1 MSKTVQ
7 EMNYY
12 SDIVPDFT
20 PREVTFDPI
29 PVFRYDGDLASELKA
44 KRLSKADAL
53 RIFECMLTIRE
64 FEEMILKLR
73 TGAYEP
79 LADFNYRGPTHLSIG
94 QEATSAGVCSV
105 LGIDDYITSTH
116 RGHGDSIAK
125 GVFAVFSMSEEA
137 LKARCPEFSD
147 LSGQRLRDAV
157 MQDHVFRTI
166 AELFGKEDGYG
177 KGRGG
182 GMHIADFRVGHLGA
196 NAIVGGGVPIATGA
210 AMTCRLAH
218 DSGQI
223 AACFA
228 GDGAYANG
236 VVLEALNWAAQTQFT
251 QEVAQTKFGLPVV
264 YCIINNHYGM
274 TGRCE
279 DEVTGVDFLARRGAG
294 FGLDNMHAEV
304 VNGMNPLAVRDSL
317 MRARKLM
324 LEGKG
329 PVLLEFDTYRY
340 YGHSLS
346 DPRNEYRTRDEESRY
361 RELDPTVTFRRQLID
376 AGVATETKLD
386 NLAAKVAER
395 NANAARQAADSDDP
409 APADVIKY
417 MYTDSACSDVPKQYQ
432 DVTTYGDR
440 PRIKRG
446 DDGSVTYRDALKE
459 AMMEEM
465 ERDRRVVLF
474 GEDVADYG
482 GAFKVTKGLLE
493 RFGRDRVFNTPIS
506 EACICGTAVGMAM
519 TGQRPI
525 AELMYMDFSL
535 MASDQIANQAAKW
548 HYMVGGAVE
557 VPLVYRVSV
566 GGGKGYGG
574 QHSQSLESV
583 FAHIPGLHIAYP
595 SNPYDAKGL
604 LKTAVRDNNPVM
616 FVESQLLYNEKGVVP
631 EDDYLIPFGEANL
644 LREGDALT
652 IVAWGP
658 AVADALKAGEK
669 LAAENI
675 SADVIDLRTLVPM
688 DNDMVFNSVKK
699 TGRCVIVSQCVDIG
713 SFTGEIVARVTR
725 ECFDYLDAP
734 PVKVGAADG
743 IAPQAYSL
751 EKAFLPDADDI
762 VQAAKGLI

>member
-1 MSKTVQ
+1 MSHDTAT
-7 EMNYY
+7 MNYY

-20 PREVTFDPI
+20 PREITFNSI
-29 PVFRYDGDLASELKA
+29 PVFRYTDSLASELEGG
-44 KRLSKADAL
+44 RISKAEAL
-53 RIFECMLTIRE
+53 RLYECMLVIRE

-105 LGIDDYITSTH
+105 LNTHDYITSTH

-125 GVFAVFSMSEEA
+125 GVYAIFMMSEDA
-137 LKARCPEFSD
+137 LRRRCPEYSD
-147 LSGQRLRDAV
+147 LSGQRLREAV
-157 MQDHVFRTI
+157 MEDHVFRTA

-177 KGRGG
+177 RGRGG

-210 AMTCRLAH
+210 AMTCRLDQRH
-218 DSGQI
+218 DHI
-223 AACFA
+223 TACFA

-236 VVLEALNWAAQTQFT
+236 VVLESLNWAAQAQFT
-251 QEVAQTKFGLPVV
+251 QEMAQTRFGLPVV

-274 TGRCE
+274 TGRCQ

-304 VNGMNPLAVRDSL
+304 VNGMNPMAVRDAL
-317 MRARKLM
+317 QRARALM
-324 LEGKG
+324 LEGRG
-329 PVLLEFDTYRY
+329 PVLLELDTYRY

-346 DPRNEYRTRDEESRY
+346 DPRNEYRTRDEESRF
-361 RELDPTVTFRRQLID
+361 RDLDPTRTFRRELID
-376 AGVATETKLD
+376 AGVATDRKLQ
-386 NLAAKVAER
+386 NIAAKVAER
-395 NANAARQAADSDDP
+395 NARAAVRAAESADP
-409 APADVIKY
+409 EPADVIKY
-417 MYTDSACSDVPKQYQ
+417 MYTATTCAEPPAPYGDVP
-432 DVTTYGDR
+432 TYAER
-440 PRIKRG
+440 PRIKRS
-446 DDGSVTYRDALKE
+446 DDGAVTYRDALKE
-459 AMMEEM
+459 AMIEEM

-493 RFGRDRVFNTPIS
+493 RFGRNRVFNAPIS

-519 TGQRPI
+519 TGYRPI
-525 AELMYMDFSL
+525 AELMYMDFAL

-574 QHSQSLESV
+574 QHSQSLESM
-583 FAHIPGLHIAYP
+583 FAHIPGLRIVYP

-616 FVESQLLYNEKGVVP
+616 FVESQLLYNEKGVTP
-631 EDDYLIPFGEANL
+631 EGDYLIPFGEASL
-644 LREGDALT
+644 LREGTDITL
-652 IVAWGP
+652 VAWGP
-658 AVADALKAGEK
+658 AVNDAAKAADQ
-669 LAAENI
+669 LAADNI
-675 SADVIDLRTLVPM
+675 SADVIDLRTIVPM
-688 DNDMVFNSVKK
+688 DDEAVFNSVRK
-699 TGRCVIVSQCVDIG
+699 TGRCVVVSQCIDIG
-713 SFTGEIVARVTR
+713 SFTGEIVARITR

-734 PVKVGAADG
+734 PVKVGAANG

-751 EKAFLPDADDI
+751 EQAFLPDAADI
-762 VQAAKGLI
+762 VRAARELM